1 MAERRMFA
9 KTIVESDAFLE
20 MPLSSQALYFH
31 MGMIADDDGFIGGP
45 RRLLRNIG
53 ASEDDL
59 KILIA
64 KRFVIPFDT
73 GVLVVKHWKINNYLR
88 PDRYKPTPYLEE
100 RSALFLKENQAYT
113 LEPPKE
119 LPEEEPAALEE
130 PAECSNSNAATDG
143 IPAVYQA
150 PTNGIPR
157 LGKDRDRVRLGQYS
171 KACEGMNDNN
181 TARACTRVRAGARE
195 AEDAEARLRAREA
208 AERSIPMTGA
218 NDPKWMDD
226 HAAIMERVFG
236 PDWKTEQAAREKQ
249 REEMKQTLRNPEW
262 L

>member
-31 MGMIADDDGFIGGP
+31 MGVIADDDGFIGGP

-64 KRFVIPFDT
+64 KRFVIPFET
-73 GVLVVKHWKINNYLR
+73 RVLVVKHWRINNYLR

-100 RSALFLKENQAYT
+100 RSALYLKENQAYT

-130 PAECSNSNAATDG
+130 PAECSNSNAETDG
-143 IPAVYQA
+143 IPTVYQT

-157 LGKDRDRVRLGQYS
+157 LGKDRDRVRIGQDSMAY
-171 KACEGMNDNN
+171 ERMNNN
-181 TARACTRVRAGARE
+181 NNARARTCARVDARE
-195 AEDAEARLRAREA
+195 AQEAEARLRAREA
-208 AERSIPMTGA
+208 AERQNPRIPTQEELA
-218 NDPKWMDD
+218 D
-226 HAAIMERVFG
+226 MEEAKKRLRCG
-236 PDWKTEQAAREKQ
+236 Y
-249 REEMKQTLRNPEW
+249 EEYMSALAHDQ
-262 L
+262 

>member
-9 KTIVESDAFLE
+9 KTIVESDAFLD
-20 MPLSSQALYFH
+20 MPLSTQALYFH
-31 MGMIADDDGFIGGP
+31 FGMHADDDGFVGSPHRIA
-45 RRLLRNIG
+45 RNIG

-64 KRFVIPFDT
+64 KKFILPFDS
-73 GVLVVKHWKINNYLR
+73 GIVVLKHWKINNYIQK
-88 PDRYKPTPYLEE
+88 DRYKPTPYLEE
-100 RSALFLKENQAYT
+100 RAALFLKENQTYT
-113 LEPPKE
+113 LT
-119 LPEEEPAALEE
+119 EPAALIPEN
-130 PAECSNSNAATDG
+130 PSNSNDNDEC
-143 IPAVYQA
+143 IQDVYNEY
-150 PTNGIPR
+150 PTCTPR
-157 LGKDRDRVRLGQYS
+157 LGKARDRVRLEQDS
-171 KACEGMNDNN
+171 NASEGMNDNN
-181 TARACTRVRAGARE
+181 TARACTCARAGARE